1 MLDESAVKA
10 GQAVCS
16 LYWDIEK
23 FYDSVAYDVVIRR
36 CLERQYH
43 PVLLQ
48 LTIRA
53 CLGPRLPRQ
62 GLHHGSWQWASNSIL
77 AGSGQANNLARCMVY
92 AVIEQAHDDYM
103 PRCPIS
109 FCVFVDDVKQRA
121 EGPVD
126 QLIPA
131 LTHGAVRFAQLVQAS
146 RLQLSAKSAAVSHP
160 AWIAGQVCEKLER
173 EG

>member
-1 MLDESAVKA
+1 MEQDGQWSSDLLRILIVFLAKPAGGERPIALLPMLVRLWDRARRGVLQKWSEEKAQHWDSAVRGSSALRSALLTCMLDESAVKA

-77 AGSGQANNLARCMVY
+77 AGSGQANNLA
-92 AVIEQAHDDYM
+92 
-103 PRCPIS
+103 
-109 FCVFVDDVKQRA
+109 
-121 EGPVD
+121 
-126 QLIPA
+126 
-131 LTHGAVRFAQLVQAS
+131 
-146 RLQLSAKSAAVSHP
+146 
-160 AWIAGQVCEKLER
+160 
-173 EG
+173 